1 VVPAAEC
8 PAGTAGL
15 RFSSKLGRVEKANH
29 ERGTS
34 KKEADLMTTK
44 AEKML
49 RDWNEAW
56 NAHEVESILSYFTD
70 DIVFK
75 DLGGARVMRGKAQM
89 RTWIDETLSAFPDFR
104 TDLKS
109 LFVSG
114 KWAGSEWVASGTLKG
129 RLHHLQPTG
138 KGYSVRGASIMEL
151 RDGKIKRNTDF
162 YDSATMIRQLFLT

>member
-1 VVPAAEC
+1 VVRC
-8 PAGTAGL
+8 GNRL
-15 RFSSKLGRVEKANH
+15 RRAEKANH
-29 ERGTS
+29 ERGTG

-44 AEKML
+44 AEKMI

-70 DIVFK
+70 DIVFE

-89 RTWIDETLSAFPDFR
+89 RTWVNETLSAFPDFR

>member
-1 VVPAAEC
+1 MV
-8 PAGTAGL
+8 
-15 RFSSKLGRVEKANH
+15 RSSSGLGRVEKANH

-34 KKEADLMTTK
+34 KKEADLVTTK

-49 RDWNEAW
+49 RDWNQSW

-70 DIVFK
+70 DIVFE
-75 DLGGARVMRGKAQM
+75 DLGGARVIRGKAQM
-89 RTWIDETLSAFPDFR
+89 RTWVNETLSAFPDFR

-114 KWAGSEWVASGTLKG
+114 RWAGSEWVASGTLKG
-129 RLHHLQPTG
+129 RLHHLEPTG
-138 KGYSVRGASIMEL
+138 RSYSVRGASIMEL